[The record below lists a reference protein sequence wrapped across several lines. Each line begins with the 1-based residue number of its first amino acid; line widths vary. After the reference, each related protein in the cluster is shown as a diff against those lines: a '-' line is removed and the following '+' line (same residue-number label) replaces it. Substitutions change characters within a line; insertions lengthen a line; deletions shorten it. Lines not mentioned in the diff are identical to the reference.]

1 MMFFLDWQEK
11 QNVLEL
17 EKCFFLFQN
26 RKNAFFPFQNKK
38 NAFFPF
44 QNGKNACFPVLEQEK
59 CLFSC
64 SRTGKMLFFLFQS
77 GKNAFFRKKYLL
89 RKKQE
94 KYKKTLCF
102 VYCSNSVLLEPF
114 FIVFNCIFP
123 RFSWFKIDS
132 RNLFRF
138 SACSLKAEKCFS
150 NQF

>member
-11 QNVLEL
+11 QNVLEQ

-26 RKNAFFPFQNKK
+26 RKNAFFPFQNE
-38 NAFFPF
+38 
-44 QNGKNACFPVLEQEK
+44 KNACFPVLERGK
-59 CLFSC
+59 CLFSR

-77 GKNAFFRKKYLL
+77 GKNAFFRKNYLL

-94 KYKKTLCF
+94 KYEKTLCF

-123 RFSWFKIDS
+123 RFSRFKIDS

-138 SACSLKAEKCFS
+138 SACGLEAEKCFL